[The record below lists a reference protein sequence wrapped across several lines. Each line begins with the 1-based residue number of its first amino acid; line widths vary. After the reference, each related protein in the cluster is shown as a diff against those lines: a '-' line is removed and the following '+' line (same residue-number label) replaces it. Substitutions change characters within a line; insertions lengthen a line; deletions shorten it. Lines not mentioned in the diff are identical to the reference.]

1 MPSLSGR
8 DADPT
13 SPGAVKPAIVTI
25 GNFDGVHLGHQKV
38 IKQVADRARA
48 LGLAS
53 LAVTFE
59 PHPSEVLFPERKL
72 NHLSTPE
79 EKVEILH
86 ANGVD
91 EVWVCPFTIELARM
105 EPDDFMRMVNER
117 QPMSELW
124 VGADF
129 ALGRG
134 RRGTI
139 SVLAEIGSA
148 MGWGLHMVAPLML
161 EGQIVSSTA
170 IRTLLSAGAV
180 RGAADLLGRL
190 YSVPGTLDGNELM
203 VHPLRALP
211 RSMPYEALL
220 RQDGASY
227 ETPVTVLAS
236 QNCIR
241 FEANLPTHAGPAVV
255 EFVRRAD

>member
-1 MPSLSGR
+1 MKKTP
-8 DADPT
+8 
-13 SPGAVKPAIVTI
+13 KPAIVTI
-25 GNFDGVHLGHQKV
+25 GNFDGVHLGHQKL
-38 IKQVADRARA
+38 IHQVADRARS
-48 LGLAS
+48 LGMCS

-59 PHPSEVLFPERKL
+59 PHPEQILFPERKL
-72 NHLSTPE
+72 SHLSSSE

-86 ANGVD
+86 AKGMD
-91 EVWVCPFTIELARM
+91 DVWVCPFTTELARL
-105 EPDDFMRMVNER
+105 EPEDFMRMVAER

-148 MGWGLHMVAPLML
+148 MGWGLHMVPPLTL

-180 RGAADLLGRL
+180 RGAADLLGRPYGVSGDL
-190 YSVPGTLDGNELM
+190 VGDDLEVD
-203 VHPLRALP
+203 PLRALP
-211 RSMPYEALL
+211 RAMVYDAQL
-220 RQDGASY
+220 RQDKTVHDVS
-227 ETPVTVLAS
+227 VTVHNAPNRIHLEG
-236 QNCIR
+236 R
-241 FEANLPTHAGPAVV
+241 VPHHDGPATID
-255 EFVRRAD
+255 FLRRAD

>member
-1 MPSLSGR
+1 MSEIP
-8 DADPT
+8 
-13 SPGAVKPAIVTI
+13 KPAIVTI

-38 IKQVADRARA
+38 IHQVADRARA
-48 LGLAS
+48 LGMCS

-59 PHPSEVLFPERKL
+59 PHPEQILFPERKL
-72 NHLSTPE
+72 SHLSSSE
-79 EKVEILH
+79 EKVQILH
-86 ANGVD
+86 ANGMD
-91 EVWVCPFTIELARM
+91 DVWVCPFTTELARL
-105 EPDDFMRMVNER
+105 EPEDFMRMVAER

-148 MGWGLHMVAPLML
+148 MGWGLHMVPPLML

-180 RGAADLLGRL
+180 RGAADLLGRPYGVSGDL
-190 YSVPGTLDGNELM
+190 NGDDLEVD
-203 VHPLRALP
+203 PLRALP
-211 RSMPYEALL
+211 RAMLYDAQL
-220 RQDGASY
+220 RQGHSAHDVS
-227 ETPVTVLAS
+227 VTVLNAP
-236 QNCIR
+236 NRIR
-241 FEANLPTHAGPAVV
+241 LDSDLPHHDGKATID
-255 EFVRRAD
+255 FLRRAD